1 MMQRCCLLNS
11 NSCLGQLSLCKSAE
25 LNAAVKSLV
34 LVDNCKVIVL
44 FEYKHVLD
52 IVYRQLSKWCGRIGR
67 KMHQKVMQNNIIMQF
82 CIHMDLKQIQT
93 FSPVKTRSKQNA
105 VAAEINYEDEQQVQS
120 SVNNP
125 DMLPVNVDGAADD
138 FVASEV
144 APVVETFN
152 AFQCQNEVLRR
163 QIREAEDRNNLELL
177 QEENKRLQ
185 DKLSVLQMG
194 ESGPRSGCSGV
205 LEKERMLLLATVEV

>member
-1 MMQRCCLLNS
+1 MVRKNWKK
-11 NSCLGQLSLCKSAE
+11 NAPKSRAKQH
-25 LNAAVKSLV
+25 NYAVLHSYGLEADTDIEKS
-34 LVDNCKVIVL
+34 
-44 FEYKHVLD
+44 
-52 IVYRQLSKWCGRIGR
+52 
-67 KMHQKVMQNNIIMQF
+67 
-82 CIHMDLKQIQT
+82 